1 MLDTVAVVGGE
12 IISVTVAVTLKRL
25 VWGETAG
32 PCVSDDHRT
41 CGGDVFIIPPPP
53 ESLGLWA
60 TQPDL
65 CPPSRGGSVGLR
77 HWRWALQP
85 AAWDPRPKAT
95 TYHHDL
101 GQLVSPPRA

>member
-41 CGGDVFIIPPPP
+41 CGGDVFIIPPPREP
-53 ESLGLWA
+53 GAVGHTTRSLPTFPGWQCGVETLEVGSA
-60 TQPDL
+60 AGCLGSQAQSHHL
-65 CPPSRGGSVGLR
+65 PS
-77 HWRWALQP
+77 
-85 AAWDPRPKAT
+85 
-95 TYHHDL
+95 
-101 GQLVSPPRA
+101 